1 MSTRATYKFYGKKPY
16 LTLYIHHDGYPKGA
30 AQYVQNWMGN
40 DMENSPHLTVE
51 KFIRANEKAEIT
63 QSHESH
69 ADTEYRY
76 DFIQMNGEAS
86 EAGRF
91 YNEGWKVIVN
101 ERRWI
106 EDDDFNGIWAGT
118 LDEFVTEH
126 LGGTWLKNEEVANV
140 SG

>member
-1 MSTRATYKFYGKKPY
+1 MSTRATYKFYGKPPY

-40 DMENSPHLTVE
+40 DRENSSHLTVE

-76 DFIQMNGEAS
+76 DFIQDGKV
-86 EAGRF
+86 
-91 YNEGWKVIVN
+91 WKVLVE
-101 ERRWI
+101 ERKWI
-106 EDDDFNGIWAGT
+106 EDDDFEGIWAGT

-126 LGGTWLKNEEVANV
+126 LGGTWLKNEEVENV
-140 SG
+140 SR

>member
-40 DMENSPHLTVE
+40 DMENSPYLTVE
-51 KFIRANEKAEIT
+51 KFIRANDKAEIT

-69 ADTEYRY
+69 SDTEYRY
-76 DFIQMNGEAS
+76 DFIQDD
-86 EAGRF
+86 
-91 YNEGWKVIVN
+91 EGWKVLVE
-101 ERRWI
+101 ERKWCG
-106 EDDDFNGIWAGT
+106 ENDFEGIWGGT

-126 LGGTWLKNEEVANV
+126 LGGTWLKTEEVANV